1 MVACQSSVG
10 GRRKGKVLEPVI
22 ISNWDIALELD
33 IRLYTHPPQR
43 SHTYEM
49 PGQRGPVPVVQPNGS
64 RDLPHTILETLEH
77 TDPIQT
83 STTFPDVS
91 QAEIKAAIDR
101 LASRS
106 MVEYDTSDS
115 EIVVLTAEGKQIADE
130 GSHEYKVW
138 KVVKDNGKVAIKEL
152 PVRSIW
158 RTIAYLVPLGID

>member
-1 MVACQSSVG
+1 MECLRLNVGVDVPRWFVHSQSKLRVKFSGQSSYRIG
-10 GRRKGKVLEPVI
+10 I
-22 ISNWDIALELD
+22 YHWNFD
-33 IRLYTHPPQR
+33 IRLYKHTSQRRHTHN
-43 SHTYEM
+43 M

-152 PVRSIW
+152 PVR
-158 RTIAYLVPLGID
+158 

>member
-1 MVACQSSVG
+1 
-10 GRRKGKVLEPVI
+10 
-22 ISNWDIALELD
+22 
-33 IRLYTHPPQR
+33 
-43 SHTYEM
+43 M

-77 TDPIQT
+77 TDPVQT

-138 KVVKDNGKVAIKEL
+138 KVVKDNGKVSIKEL
-152 PVRSIW
+152 PVR
-158 RTIAYLVPLGID
+158 

>member
-1 MVACQSSVG
+1 MVLMPEG
-10 GRRKGKVLEPVI
+10 GCGVRSGQNSRALRLISIEISQRVLPR
-22 ISNWDIALELD
+22 SDAATLSQHP
-33 IRLYTHPPQR
+33 YTLK
-43 SHTYEM
+43 M
-49 PGQRGPVPVVQPNGS
+49 PGQRGPVPVPQPNGS
-64 RDLPHTILETLEH
+64 RDLPTTVLETLEH

-106 MVEYDTSDS
+106 MVEYDTTDS

-138 KVVKDNGKVAIKEL
+138 KVVKDSGRVSLKEL
-152 PVRSIW
+152 PV
-158 RTIAYLVPLGID
+158 

>member
-1 MVACQSSVG
+1 
-10 GRRKGKVLEPVI
+10 
-22 ISNWDIALELD
+22 
-33 IRLYTHPPQR
+33 
-43 SHTYEM
+43 M
-49 PGQRGPVPVVQPNGS
+49 PGKRGPVPVPQPNGS
-64 RDLPHTILETLEH
+64 RDLPTTILETLEH
-77 TDPIQT
+77 TDPIET

-138 KVVKDNGKVAIKEL
+138 KVVKDSGKLSLKEL
-152 PVRSIW
+152 PVW
-158 RTIAYLVPLGID
+158 QNLNWYDCVGIASS

>member
-1 MVACQSSVG
+1 MECLRLNVGCGVNQSDSARVKFSGQSSYRIG
-10 GRRKGKVLEPVI
+10 IYHWNLIFGSTPTRT
-22 ISNWDIALELD
+22 S
-33 IRLYTHPPQR
+33 QR
-43 SHTYEM
+43 SHTYNM

-138 KVVKDNGKVAIKEL
+138 KVVKDNGKVSIKEL
-152 PVRSIW
+152 PVR
-158 RTIAYLVPLGID
+158 

>member
-1 MVACQSSVG
+1 
-10 GRRKGKVLEPVI
+10 
-22 ISNWDIALELD
+22 
-33 IRLYTHPPQR
+33 
-43 SHTYEM
+43 M
-49 PGQRGPVPVVQPNGS
+49 PGQRGPVPVPQPNGS
-64 RDLPHTILETLEH
+64 RDLPTTVLETLEH

-106 MVEYDTSDS
+106 MVEYDTTDS

-138 KVVKDNGKVAIKEL
+138 KVVKDSGRVSLKEL
-152 PVRSIW
+152 PVGGICLKPACFRARIELTRSW
-158 RTIAYLVPLGID
+158 NSKKSLPNLQRSARAMPSS

>member
-1 MVACQSSVG
+1 MSEVPQAQRGVVGVGQSVVSWRVKFSG
-10 GRRKGKVLEPVI
+10 C
-22 ISNWDIALELD
+22 SHHLELEYTTGTCVQ
-33 IRLYTHPPQR
+33 LYTSQR
-43 SHTYEM
+43 PHIDNM

-83 STTFPDVS
+83 STTFPDSS

-106 MVEYDTSDS
+106 MVEYDTTDS
-115 EIVVLTAEGKQIADE
+115 EIVVLTSEGKQIADE

-138 KVVKDNGKVAIKEL
+138 KVVKDSGKVSIKEL
-152 PVRSIW
+152 PVR
-158 RTIAYLVPLGID
+158 